1 MVGDA
6 FMRYARIDNGL
17 VAELVILPDGV
28 SPEVAY
34 HTDIAETLVPC
45 ENNGVEQGWSYD
57 NESFAPPAAPPEL
70 TPEEKRAAMPN
81 LTARQLRLGLLR
93 LGKLAGVPAAIAA
106 LSEPEKSQAEI
117 EWDYASEFRRL
128 HPLIV
133 QLIPILGLTDEQ
145 VDPVWLEFSQV

>member
-1 MVGDA
+1 
-6 FMRYARIDNGL
+6 MRYARIDNGL

>member
-1 MVGDA
+1 
-6 FMRYARIDNGL
+6 MRYARIDNGL

-81 LTARQLRLGLLR
+81 LSARQLRLGLLR